1 MFPEVFIGI
10 GGKLMN
16 QNKIVKILAII
27 GMLVIAI
34 IFSVMPTVQILGV
47 DLLPSRPVVIPP
59 QVIEVET
66 RTGVLQFD
74 IPPLDLRE
82 NQVDH
87 FQIEQWFLEELNYR
101 RDNALLPHFL
111 LDARATVTSIEH
123 SIDMR
128 DSRFIGVYASDGRTQ
143 EERLEYW
150 FADEVE
156 PREKSSVVLGYNIKD
171 GLDQYI
177 VRLIVDHLFI
187 DEENTSILL
196 SPNYRYIG
204 AATSVDEYG
213 NGAVSITLIGE
224 NY

>member
-1 MFPEVFIGI
+1 
-10 GGKLMN
+10 MN
-16 QNKIVKILAII
+16 QNKIVKILAIM
-27 GMLVIAI
+27 GMIVIAI

-47 DLLPSRPVVIPP
+47 DLLPSRPVEIPP

-66 RTGVLQFD
+66 KTGILQFD
-74 IPPLDLRE
+74 IPTLDLRE
-82 NQVDH
+82 NPVDH
-87 FQIEQWFLEELNYR
+87 FQIEQWFLEELNYHR
-101 RDNALLPHFL
+101 EEALLPHFI

-128 DSRFIGVYASDGRTQ
+128 DSRFLGEYASDGRTQ

-150 FADEVE
+150 FADEVR
-156 PREKSSVVLGYNIKD
+156 PREKSSVVFGYNIKYE
-171 GLDQYI
+171 LEQYI
-177 VRLIVDHLFI
+177 VRLIVYHLFL
-187 DEENTSILL
+187 DEEKTSLLL

-213 NGAVSITLIGE
+213 NGTVSITLIGE